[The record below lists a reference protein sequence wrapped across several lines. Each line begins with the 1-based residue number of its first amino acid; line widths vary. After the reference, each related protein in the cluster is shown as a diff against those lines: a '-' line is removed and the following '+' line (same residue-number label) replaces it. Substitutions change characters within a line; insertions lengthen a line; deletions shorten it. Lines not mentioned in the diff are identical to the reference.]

1 MDHCLWRSSS
11 QPFREFAGHST
22 ADDIDIVRNAESC
35 RKCRSLIRSPVS
47 GITDTCRSIQDTMAI
62 PAGLAWKSIARFQ
75 GLYVDERVAEIVK
88 VGYHRDC

>member
-35 RKCRSLIRSPVS
+35 RKCRNLVS
-47 GITDTCRSIQDTMAI
+47 GIADTCGSIQDAMAL
-62 PAGLAWKSIARFQ
+62 PVGFAWKSKARFQ

-88 VGYHRDC
+88 VGYHRGC

>member
-1 MDHCLWRSSS
+1 MDHYLWRSSS

-35 RKCRSLIRSPVS
+35 RKCRNLVS
-47 GITDTCRSIQDTMAI
+47 GISDTCRSIQDTVTM

-88 VGYHRDC
+88 ASYHRG